1 MVGDDTMT
9 RSTTVWAA
17 ALLLVG
23 GMALRGQEPAA
34 SNAQSS
40 QPPAFAP
47 GEVGIDEHLG
57 AAVPLDLVL
66 KDEEGKPVRLGDLID
81 KPTILTL
88 NFFRCTGICTPLLN
102 GVVETINQSP
112 MIPGKDYQI
121 ITVSFDDRDTPEIA
135 LGKRTNY
142 LKQITKPFPP
152 TAWHFLTGDSA
163 STKSL
168 CDAVGFKFK
177 RQGDQ
182 FIHAGAIIFL
192 SPKGKVTRYMYGIT
206 FLPADVQMA
215 VIEAAKGEV
224 RPTINK
230 WLRFCFSYD
239 PAGRGYV
246 FSVTKAGASLVL
258 VLAGIFL
265 AYLLLKGPK
274 RGDASP
280 EEKA

>member
-1 MVGDDTMT
+1 MT
-9 RSTTVWAA
+9 KHITVWAA
-17 ALLLVG
+17 ALLLTG
-23 GMALRGQEPAA
+23 GMAFRGQVPAA
-34 SNAQSS
+34 AGGPSN
-40 QPPAFAP
+40 QPPAFSP
-47 GEVGIDEHLG
+47 GEVGIDERLG
-57 AAVPLDLVL
+57 ASVPLDLVL

-142 LKQITKPFPP
+142 LKQINKPFPP

-163 STKSL
+163 TTKALTDS
-168 CDAVGFKFK
+168 VGFKFK

-246 FSVTKAGASLVL
+246 FSVTKAGATIVL
-258 VLAGIFL
+258 LLAGAFL
-265 AYLLLKGPK
+265 AYLVIKGP
-274 RGDASP
+274 RRRDAFP
-280 EEKA
+280 KEKP